1 MYGYCT
7 KRREYYIFFLA
18 VLMVSLSGCGLN
30 SADKP
35 VIPIMSTNTLPFWP
49 KGDTYTE
56 MTAITA
62 DRRIVIVSM
71 SPGSGSSSKVLTCSE
86 APPDVA
92 IGFSSDLQA
101 SLSASAATVGNL
113 AEPKVAGAYRNA
125 LAVAAMALTQ
135 RSQGL
140 QFYRDASFQACQSYM
155 NGIYDIDHYN
165 AAMEANRVDALNLIA
180 RQLDKL
186 PELAKLSAPAI
197 TSTPTITSAV
207 DKSPE
212 KTSN

>member
-1 MYGYCT
+1 MYSGN
-7 KRREYYIFFLA
+7 RRVLLSSLMITLA
-18 VLMVSLSGCGLN
+18 GCGIN

-35 VIPIMSTNTLPFWP
+35 IIPIMSTNTLPFWP

-62 DRRIVIVSM
+62 DRRIVIVSKSLDSKL
-71 SPGSGSSSKVLTCSE
+71 SPRILTCSE

-101 SLSASAATVGNL
+101 SLSASAAAIGDL
-113 AEPKVAGAYRNA
+113 AKPEIAASYRDA

-140 QFYRDASFQACQSYM
+140 QFYRDASFHACQAFM
-155 NGIYDIDHYN
+155 NGAYDVEKYRNVMDTNYDK
-165 AAMEANRVDALNLIA
+165 ANKLIMQQLN
-180 RQLDKL
+180 KL
-186 PELAKLSAPAI
+186 PELAKLSAPSI
-197 TSTPTITSAV
+197 GSAGRNP
-207 DKSPE
+207 KE
-212 KTSN
+212 R